1 MNSYVQIGLA
11 IALCSTGLQAHDDS
25 YFDANSG
32 PHGGQVRMAGAYHVE
47 AVVENDRLALYVT
60 DHGDNRQST
69 EGWKGRA
76 TVLTE
81 GRTARV
87 TLTATGENRLESGTP
102 VTMQDDSKTVV
113 LLQPPEGET
122 LQLSYLP
129 TRAKAQAATHSH

>member
-1 MNSYVQIGLA
+1 MNRYVQLGFA
-11 IALCSTGLQAHDDS
+11 IALCSTGVQAHDDS
-25 YFDANSG
+25 YFDANAA

-47 AVVENDRLALYVT
+47 AVVENDRLVLYVT
-60 DHGDNRQST
+60 DHGDNPQSA

-87 TLTATGENRLESGTP
+87 ALTATGENRLESATP
-102 VTMQDDSKTVV
+102 VAIRDDSKTVV
-113 LLQPPEGET
+113 LLRPPGGET

-129 TRAKAQAATHSH
+129 TRAKTQAATSNP